1 MGGGAGMARKFM
13 RNKNDVH
20 MSPIRDIMKAQLLK
34 QCGIGKKKKKTDCW
48 SRSFKIQ
55 KQNLIHRGI
64 LYITKETFQNSRD
77 ESLDI

>member
-34 QCGIGKKKKKTDCW
+34 QCGIGKKKKRQIVGAEVLK
-48 SRSFKIQ
+48 SRNKI
-55 KQNLIHRGI
+55 
-64 LYITKETFQNSRD
+64 
-77 ESLDI
+77 